1 MITPY
6 LWHNPRYLLSQQN
19 HKTLTLM
26 TSSALPTLLA
36 TDPSIVDLAMTT
48 SIAINGTV
56 ANNTVISETL
66 ISRSLS
72 AAEYNSTHEAML
84 ARTLQRIAVKKE
96 QGLRSPDELWIVDH
110 NDVYTLGQASKK
122 EHILQHTTTPIIQTD
137 RGGQVTW
144 HGHGQLVIYWL
155 FDLHSLGWSVRHLV
169 SHAEQAIED
178 VLNDCLKATESNAAV
193 STNTISAHAR
203 RDAPG
208 VYLYSNAGPDTD
220 TDTDKDNTIMLGKIA
235 SLGFK
240 IKHGFSYH
248 GIALN
253 INCDLAAFNAINP
266 CGYAGMQMLRIADF
280 ISMTDS
286 IDDAVA
292 NGANKNSN
300 ESDKSLSYEQVTQKL
315 IDNIAQ
321 RHAGLI
327 ELRAIGTK

>member
-1 MITPY
+1 
-6 LWHNPRYLLSQQN
+6 
-19 HKTLTLM
+19 M

-36 TDPSIVDLAMTT
+36 TDPSIADLAKTT
-48 SIAINGTV
+48 STV
-56 ANNTVISETL
+56 SNNTVVSDML
-66 ISRSLS
+66 ISRSLN

-96 QGLRSPDELWIVDH
+96 QGIRTPDELWIVDH

-178 VLNDCLKATESNAAV
+178 VLNDCLKTTQSNADV
-193 STNTISAHAR
+193 NTNAISAHAR

-208 VYLYSNAGPDTD
+208 VYLYSNAGTDTD
-220 TDTDKDNTIMLGKIA
+220 TDTDTDEDNTIMLGKIA

-280 ISMTDS
+280 ISITDS
-286 IDDAVA
+286 IDEAVA
-292 NGANKNSN
+292 NGANRNSN

>member
-1 MITPY
+1 MT
-6 LWHNPRYLLSQQN
+6 LSTFT
-19 HKTLTLM
+19 TL
-26 TSSALPTLLA
+26 LPTDHSLKDIRVTTPTISNRID
-36 TDPSIVDLAMTT
+36 TDIDTDSAVLND
-48 SIAINGTV
+48 
-56 ANNTVISETL
+56 TL
-66 ISRSLS
+66 ISRSLH
-72 AAEYNSTHEAML
+72 AADYNLTHEAML
-84 ARTLQRIAVKKE
+84 ARTLERIALKKQ

-122 EHILQHTTTPIIQTD
+122 EHILQQTNTPIIQTD

-155 FDLHSLGWSVRHLV
+155 FDLHSLGWSVRNLV

-178 VLNDCLKATESNAAV
+178 VLNDCLHIQVSSSHSHAKTAA
-193 STNTISAHAR
+193 ISAHAR

-208 VYLYSNAGPDTD
+208 VYLYSNTD
-220 TDTDKDNTIMLGKIA
+220 TDDSTIMLGKIA

-248 GIALN
+248 GVALN

-266 CGYAGMQMLRIADF
+266 CGYAGMQMLRLADFFDIAD
-280 ISMTDS
+280 S
-286 IDDAVA
+286 IASSN
-292 NGANKNSN
+292 NGSDNSLN
-300 ESDKSLSYEQVTQKL
+300 YEQVTKKL

-327 ELRAIGTK
+327 DLRPIAEK